1 MNQPGFRAQNQETV
15 VTCKAADESRI
26 VLPVFFVCFFFACL
40 FRRGR
45 GGGGSGGRE
54 VGGLHKCCKFLH
66 ADISS
71 LAKNA

>member
-45 GGGGSGGRE
+45 GGEWGGGGEGSGG
-54 VGGLHKCCKFLH
+54 FT
-66 ADISS
+66 
-71 LAKNA
+71 